1 MPNKYVSVTN
11 PVGSNS
17 NNGDSMLTPYLTIQY
32 AIDNMGSY
40 LPPENIIYVNPG
52 IYTNTVSI
60 INTRPYI
67 TIKPYDESTPFNVKI
82 QTTLVQQFNLNA
94 NGIKIIGLDC
104 SAGGG
109 SLISTS
115 NNIIIKEILIE
126 HCRFTINN
134 SVLLDINAE
143 LCTVRYNIL
152 KLTDQNTHLIDIG
165 CIPTSVNIYGNTF
178 EDANLGINIETFI
191 TCNFS
196 NTLNFNSLNIY
207 DNNMVTVG
215 RSAVKYI
222 IKNTVNNLPNY
233 TYTKL
238 GFTIYNNNFDFSIN
252 DNYYF
257 LYIQLKSVT
266 NTEFNT
272 YFRERGTSIRF
283 NTIRKRN
290 YGYIYV
296 NFNGSTIT
304 NTLNKTYAS
313 IYDNVTTETF
323 TKEPSIV
330 DVNPS
335 NWIMTLTSSLPNM
348 NLFYNTAETSISNP
362 KYKQTYTIIDLSY
375 DNLIIF
381 VNTLWTLSNFQS
393 LDLYL
398 TITNSVIDTT
408 YKSIYQSKNLTS
420 GNFTSEIAS
429 LRSIIFNYLNN
440 DYTNTK
446 LNGKL
451 IVNLS
456 TYN

>member
-32 AIDNMGSY
+32 AVENIGSY

-52 IYTNTVSI
+52 TYTNTVSI
-60 INTRPYI
+60 LNTRPYI
-67 TIKPYDESTPFNVKI
+67 TIRPYDESTPFNVKI
-82 QTTLVQQFNLNA
+82 QTTLVQQFQLNA

-109 SLISTS
+109 SLISTQ
-115 NNIIIKEILIE
+115 NNVIIKEILIE
-126 HCRFTINN
+126 NCRFTINN
-134 SVLLDINAE
+134 SFFMNIGAE
-143 LCTVRYNIL
+143 LCTIKNNIF
-152 KLTDQNTHLIDIG
+152 KLTTPNVRLIDIVYT
-165 CIPTSVNIYGNTF
+165 PTSVNICGNTL
-178 EDANLGINIETFI
+178 EDANLGTNIESFI
-191 TCNFS
+191 SIIVGNM
-196 NTLNFNSLNIY
+196 LNFNSLNIY

-215 RSAVKYI
+215 KSAVKYV
-222 IKNTVNNLPNY
+222 IKHTLVNSPTYSYNKLNY
-233 TYTKL
+233 
-238 GFTIYNNNFDFSIN
+238 TIYNNNFDFSIN

-257 LYIQLKSVT
+257 LYIQLKPAS
-266 NTEFNT
+266 NIEFDT
-272 YFRERGTSIRF
+272 YFKERGTSIRF

-313 IYDNVTTETF
+313 IYDNITTETF